1 MTVYRV
7 NEDKDVYLLVKV
19 KRVYAEHDGADHTA
33 RRVRKV
39 VREDVFGGEDA
50 TVRRLTAAEVKL
62 LAANPTIDGGAS

>member
-33 RRVRKV
+33 RRVREIELKS
-39 VREDVFGGEDA
+39 
-50 TVRRLTAAEVKL
+50 L
-62 LAANPTIDGGAS
+62 LVEFQPR